1 MKSIRKVLIALGA
14 AVALYVIGYM
24 IYRGVHIDRSQ
35 TLGLLKAVNPSK
47 QLVIP
52 KTGWHNLAYVLWA
65 PMIGADKEVTGVV
78 VMRPSKEELEGL
90 ERLDG
95 LLESI
100 R

>member
-1 MKSIRKVLIALGA
+1 MKSIRKALIAFGA
-14 AVALYVIGYM
+14 LVALYVVGYLV
-24 IYRGVHIDRSQ
+24 YRGAHIDRSQ
-35 TLGLLKAVNPSK
+35 TLGLLKAMNPSK

-52 KTGWHNLAYVLWA
+52 KSGWHNVAYVLWA

-78 VMRPSKEELEGL
+78 VMRPSKEEFEDL

-100 R
+100 Q

>member
-1 MKSIRKVLIALGA
+1 MKSIRKALIAFGTL
-14 AVALYVIGYM
+14 VALYVVGYF
-24 IYRGVHIDRSQ
+24 IYRGAHIDRSQ

-52 KTGWHNLAYVLWA
+52 KTGWHNLAYALWA
-65 PMIGADKEVTGVV
+65 PMIGADKEVSGIV
-78 VMRPSKEELEGL
+78 VMRPTKEELDGL